1 MDKNEADFLK
11 DLLAMF
17 KIEAEEHI
25 KDMYSGLLE
34 LEKAPVGDEQKVILE
49 TVYREAHSLKGA
61 ARAVNLIEIET
72 LCQSLESVFAAFK
85 RGKLELSAE
94 AFDILHSAVDILT
107 DLLDSPEEKDIS
119 EIMHQLE
126 RLEKGGT
133 GDTVQRRESRSSESE
148 SRSPDTPRTGKR
160 EPKKAVSKKVEPQ
173 RKEPEKSG
181 KDPVSPRGVE
191 KSGRRGEPL
200 DEKRDLLSETVR
212 ISTRRLNS
220 LLRQTEEML
229 ATKLSA
235 NQHVSDFQD
244 LLNMLSVWK
253 KETDKHESVI
263 RAIRQSYEEQK
274 ERDAEGQT
282 NQKYE
287 ELIDFLDWNQEQVKA
302 FENQMMP
309 MTKLAENNSR
319 VLGGMVDGLLEDI
332 KKVLMIPFSTLLKI
346 IPKIVRDLSRDQDK
360 NVELV
365 VRGSTT
371 EVDRRILEEM
381 KDPLIH
387 LLRNCVDHGIEKPDE
402 RVKKNKPAGGTIS
415 VSISQ
420 LSNSKVEIIVTDDG
434 SGIDPIEVKKAA
446 VKRGIISETEVSNL
460 NDQEALSLIFQSE
473 VSTSPIITDI
483 SGRGLGLAIV
493 REKVEKLGGQ
503 ISLEAERGVGTTFRI
518 VLPVTLATFRGI
530 LVRVSSQVFVVPTSY
545 VERVTRVK
553 ADMIKTVENRETITL
568 DERAV
573 SLVRLADVLELPR
586 EERQDDGSS
595 FIQIMVLSSGEKNIA
610 FVVDE
615 ILNEQEVLVKN
626 MGSQLTRVRNIS
638 GATILGTGK
647 VVAILNV
654 SDLIKLAVKVPT
666 APVIEAKK
674 QEVDVMKK
682 SILVA
687 EDSITSR
694 TLLKNILVSAGYDVK
709 TTVDGLDAF
718 TALRT
723 GDFDLVVSD
732 IEMPRMNGFDLVSR
746 IRSDKKTTDLPVVL
760 VTGLESREDRER
772 GIDVGANAYI
782 VKRSFDQSNLLEVI
796 KKLI

>member
-11 DLLAMF
+11 ELLAMF

-34 LEKAPVGDEQKVILE
+34 LEKAPVGDEQKVVLE

-61 ARAVNLIEIET
+61 ARAVNLIEVET

-94 AFDILHSAVDILT
+94 AFDILHCAVDILT
-107 DLLDSPEEKDIS
+107 DLIDSPDGQDIS

-126 RLEKGGT
+126 RLEKGGM
-133 GDTVQRRESRSSESE
+133 GDNVRRQESRSSESE
-148 SRSPDTPRTGKR
+148 SRSPDTPRTDKR
-160 EPKKAVSKKVEPQ
+160 EPKERVTKKREPQ
-173 RKEPEKSG
+173 KAE
-181 KDPVSPRGVE
+181 KDPVRSSQGVE
-191 KSGRRGEPL
+191 KSARRGELL
-200 DEKRDLLSETVR
+200 DDKRDLLSETVR
-212 ISTRRLNS
+212 ISTTRLNS

-244 LLNMLSVWK
+244 IINMLSVWK
-253 KETDKHESVI
+253 KEWEKYDSEI
-263 RAIRQSYEEQK
+263 RVIRQSYENQK
-274 ERDAEGQT
+274 ERYAGGQANT
-282 NQKYE
+282 KYE
-287 ELIDFLDWNQEQVKA
+287 ELINFLDWNQEWVKA
-302 FENQMMP
+302 FENRIMP
-309 MTKLAENNSR
+309 MMKLADNNSR

-346 IPKIVRDLSRDQDK
+346 IPKIVRDLSRDQGK

-387 LLRNCVDHGIEKPDE
+387 LLRNCIDHGIDKPNE
-402 RVKKNKPAGGTIS
+402 RIQKNKPASGTIS

-420 LSNSKVEIIVTDDG
+420 LSDNKVEIIVADDG
-434 SGIDPIEVKKAA
+434 SGIDPIEVREVA
-446 VKRGIISETEVSNL
+446 VNRGVISEKEVNKL

-503 ISLEAERGVGTTFRI
+503 VSLEAERGVGTTFRI

-530 LVRVSSQVFVVPTSY
+530 LVQVSGQVFVVPTLY

-553 ADMIKTVENRETITL
+553 TDMIKTVENRETITL

-573 SLVRLADVLELPR
+573 SLARLADVLELPR
-586 EERQDDGSS
+586 EERQGEGSS

-615 ILNEQEVLVKN
+615 ILNEREVLVKS
-626 MGSQLTRVRNIS
+626 MGNQLTRVRNIS

-654 SDLIKLAVKVPT
+654 SDLMKSAVKVPT

-674 QEVDVMKK
+674 QEVDLMKK

-746 IRSDKKTTDLPVVL
+746 IRSDRKTTDLPVVL

-796 KKLI
+796 RKLI